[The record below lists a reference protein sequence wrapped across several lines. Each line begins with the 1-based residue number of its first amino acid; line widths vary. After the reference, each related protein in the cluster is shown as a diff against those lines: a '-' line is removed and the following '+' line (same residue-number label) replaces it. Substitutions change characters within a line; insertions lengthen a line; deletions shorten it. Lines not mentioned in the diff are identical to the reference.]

1 MRRYQKQFCEYIGV
15 YSNHNMTFKLT
26 KYQDTA
32 ARELLRDAKRL
43 LKQTGNRKLVFK
55 SPTGS
60 GKTITMAE
68 FLVRFSDNHDHL
80 PCTFIWAA
88 PRKLHEQSKEKLE
101 LYFENTRAMECS
113 FFEDLN
119 DRQIGEN
126 EILFF
131 NWESIRQEN
140 LIYIREN
147 EQDNNLSSIIERT
160 REAGRAIVLVIDESH
175 FHAQAETS
183 QNLITAISPNL
194 TIEVSATPVM
204 QNPDQMVSV
213 DIGDVKAE
221 EMIKK
226 AVILNEDFKSVVR
239 RGRTET
245 IKSELAGS
253 TDDIVL
259 REALKKR
266 GELLRAYKATGIAV
280 NPLLLIQLPDRHGQ
294 ADEDR
299 RMMIM
304 RTLKDKHGISVDNG
318 KLAIYL
324 SENKENLEN
333 LTRNDNEAEVL
344 IFKQAIA
351 LGWDCPR
358 AHILVLFREWHSPVF
373 SIQTLGRIMRVSEPE
388 RGYYDNDT
396 LNYAYVYTNIPDIVI
411 NEDIGGGYVVIHTS
425 KRIAKYKPVSLPS
438 VHRKRHR
445 EQTRLNPL
453 FTQLFLEETRAYKL
467 DEKIKKK
474 GQSVQPAFIADWR
487 TENIDAVAG
496 EHIRADVR
504 MDKASDMDLQRLF
517 DYFVRTNLSPFHPED
532 RSVGRLKESIYQFFN
547 KQLEIT
553 RADHFRDIINIV
565 LSEDNRPH
573 FEAVIDSTK
582 RTYIVA
588 TEKREKEIVEDVW
601 EVPERV
607 AFGNGYVEAEMKKS
621 VIEPFF
627 SDERWQSEKAFID
640 FLERPR
646 NSVLWWFKN
655 GDRDATFFAVPYKN
669 GDDWSPFYVDFVVM
683 MKDGSIGLFDP
694 HGLHLADFGAKS
706 DGLRAFIAKLNKAGG
721 KVFGG
726 IVANTKSHDFTGQW
740 MLYEGNGKSTVEGD
754 WTNWQR
760 LEL

>member
-1 MRRYQKQFCEYIGV
+1 MAFQ
-15 YSNHNMTFKLT
+15 LT
-26 KYQDTA
+26 KYQDIA
-32 ARELLRDAKRL
+32 SRELLQDTKRL
-43 LKQTGNRKLVFK
+43 LKQTGNKKLVFK
-55 SPTGS
+55 APTGS

-68 FLVRFSDNHDHL
+68 LLTRFVDDHDHP
-80 PCTFIWAA
+80 PCAFIWTA
-88 PRKLHEQSKEKLE
+88 PRQLHEQSKEKLE

-113 FFEDLN
+113 YFEDLD

-131 NWESIRQEN
+131 NWESIRQDGN
-140 LIYIREN
+140 IYIRDN
-147 EQDNNLSSIIERT
+147 EQDNNLSSILERT

-175 FHAQAETS
+175 YHAQAETS

-204 QNPDQMVSV
+204 QNPDRIVGV
-213 DIGDVKAE
+213 DIEEVKKE

-259 REALKKR
+259 QEALKKR
-266 GELLRAYKATGIAV
+266 TELVRAYKKADVAV
-280 NPLLLIQLPDRHGQ
+280 NPLLLIQLPDRRGQ

-299 RMMIM
+299 QTMIV
-304 RTLKDKHGISVDNG
+304 RALKDKYGISVENG

-324 SENKENLEN
+324 SENKENLED

-396 LNYAYVYTNIPDIVI
+396 LNYAYVYTNIDDIVI
-411 NEDIGGGYVVIHTS
+411 QEDIGGGYVVIHTS
-425 KRIAKYKPVSLPS
+425 KRIAKYKPVKLPS

-445 EQTRLNPL
+445 EQTRLSPL
-453 FTQLFLEETRAYKL
+453 FTQLFLEEAQKYTSKNKRSWIKGLEKVINTR
-467 DEKIKKK
+467 
-474 GQSVQPAFIADWR
+474 GQRVQSAFISDWK
-487 TENIDAVAG
+487 TENIDTIAG
-496 EHIRADVR
+496 ERIQADAQIERV
-504 MDKASDMDLQRLF
+504 SDMDLQRLF
-517 DYFVRTNLSPFHPED
+517 DYFVRKNLSPFHPED

-547 KQLEIT
+547 KGLGMT
-553 RADHFRDIINIV
+553 LADNFRDIINIT
-565 LSEDNRPH
+565 LSENNRPY

-582 RTYIVA
+582 RSYITA
-588 TEKREKEIVEDVW
+588 TERREKEIVEDVW

-607 AFGNGYVEAEMKKS
+607 SFGDGYVETNTKKS
-621 VIEPFF
+621 VMEPFF
-627 SDERWQSEKAFID
+627 SNERWQSEKAFID

-646 NSVLWWFKN
+646 NGVLWWFKN
-655 GDRDATFFAVPYKN
+655 GDRDATFFAVPYKD

-683 MKDGSIGLFDP
+683 MKDGGIGLFDP

-706 DGLRAFIAKLNKAGG
+706 DGLQAHITGLKNGR

-726 IVANTKSHDFTGQW
+726 IIANTKPDYTGQW
-740 MLYEGNGKSTVEGD
+740 MVYEGKGKDAHEG
-754 WTNWQR
+754 NWDNWKF
-760 LEL
+760 LETLS

>member
-1 MRRYQKQFCEYIGV
+1 MAFQ
-15 YSNHNMTFKLT
+15 LT

-32 ARELLRDAKRL
+32 ARELLQDAERL
-43 LKQTGNRKLVFK
+43 LRQTGNKKLVFK
-55 SPTGS
+55 APTGS

-68 FLVRFSDNHDHL
+68 FLTRFADDHDHP
-80 PCTFIWAA
+80 PCAFIWAA
-88 PRKLHEQSKEKLE
+88 PRQLHEQSKKKLE
-101 LYFENTRAMECS
+101 LYCENTRAIECS
-113 FFEDLN
+113 YFEDLD

-140 LIYIREN
+140 NIYIREN
-147 EQDNNLSSIIERT
+147 EQDNNLSSILERT

-183 QNLITAISPNL
+183 QNLTTSISPNL
-194 TIEVSATPVM
+194 TIEVSATPIM

-226 AVILNEDFKSVVR
+226 AVILNEDFKSVVS
-239 RGRTET
+239 RGRT

-266 GELLRAYKATGIAV
+266 EELTRAYKAEGVAI
-280 NPLLLIQLPDRHGQ
+280 NPLLLIQLPDRRGQ

-299 RMMIM
+299 QTMIV
-304 RTLKDKHGISVDNG
+304 RILKDKHGISVDNG

-324 SENKENLEN
+324 AENKENLEN

-388 RGYYDNDT
+388 RGYYDNDI
-396 LNYAYVYTNIPDIVI
+396 LNFAYVYTNIDDIVI
-411 NEDIGGGYVVIHTS
+411 KEDIGGGYVVIHTS
-425 KRIAKYKPVSLPS
+425 NRIAKYKPVALPS

-445 EQTRLNPL
+445 EQTRLTPL
-453 FTQLFLEETRAYKL
+453 FTRLFLDEAQKYTSKDKKGL
-467 DEKIKKK
+467 EKIIKTKNQK
-474 GQSVQPAFIADWR
+474 VEQYFITDWKR
-487 TENIDAVAG
+487 EDIDELKDVHIVA
-496 EHIRADVR
+496 EE
-504 MDKASDMDLQRLF
+504 KAHYVTDMDLQRLF

-532 RSVGRLKESIYQFFN
+532 RSVGRLKESIYQFFG
-547 KQLEIT
+547 KEMKMT
-553 RADHFRDIINIV
+553 RADHFRDIINVV
-565 LSEDNRPH
+565 LSEDNRPL
-573 FEAVIDSTK
+573 FQAVIDSAK
-582 RTYIVA
+582 RAYIAA
-588 TEKREKEIVEDVW
+588 TEKREKEIIEDAW

-607 AFGNGYVEAEMKKS
+607 AFGEGYIETKTRKS
-621 VIEPFF
+621 VMEPFY
-627 SDERWQSEKAFID
+627 SDERWQSEEAFID

-646 NSVLWWFKN
+646 NEVAWWFKN
-655 GDRDATFFAVPYKN
+655 GDRDATFFAVPYKDD
-669 GDDWSPFYVDFVVM
+669 DDWSSFYIDFLIM

-694 HGLHLADFGAKS
+694 HGTHLSDFGPKA
-706 DGLRAFIAKLNKAGG
+706 DGLRQYIKARNKKDKKL
-721 KVFGG
+721 FGG
-726 IVANTKSHDFTGQW
+726 IVANTDRNYRGRWVYFDGIGKDFR
-740 MLYEGNGKSTVEGD
+740 EGD
-754 WTNWQR
+754 FSNWKN
-760 LEL
+760 LIL